1 MRRAT
6 VLLLLAPLAAA
17 DMLTIPASRL
27 TVPDASTGFT
37 IPIDIGPF
45 QLDRT
50 EVTQREYQQLTGVNP
65 SHYRGPSRPVENV
78 SWMEAISFANLRSR
92 RDRLTP
98 CYDLR
103 SGLRTPG
110 CTGYRLP
117 TSAEWAAAYQA
128 PLASPFRPGGYQ
140 DPSLLTARER
150 EGTRTVASLPADRRG
165 LHDMAGN
172 VWEWCEDWYSPA
184 PPLDSTRDP
193 QGPPAGIARV
203 IRGGSF
209 LTGGTQWNRALLSS
223 LSPATRSRFTG
234 FRLARSI
241 APAPGPQPPDA
252 AWLSRFQQRPT
263 KTQALPLTRT
273 NEEIRRL
280 WLEVLGVPSLPA
292 KAPAAT
298 VAGDRSDPTWKGQL
312 IDLAVEPAFPTRI
325 LMASPVRM
333 PAARLPVIIVPYYD
347 VDTPAGADLGGRRF
361 TAGGPR
367 AFARLAAQRGFL
379 AVAVKWYGEAD
390 AESYDEAVF
399 HLARRH
405 PGVTPMGKWV
415 FDLQRVVDY
424 LLTRPDVDP
433 ARIGI
438 IGHSLGGKM
447 ALYGAAFEPRIKAIV
462 SSEPGIALEFSNYG
476 DFWYLGRAIEKLP
489 RDAGQH
495 ELLALTAPR
504 PFLLIG
510 GESADG
516 DKSWPTLLAA
526 QSRYENKDHI
536 GMCNHRSGHSPDE
549 ECVKLAM
556 EWLERFL
563 L

>member
-1 MRRAT
+1 MRPAIF
-6 VLLLLAPLAAA
+6 LLLLAPLAAA
-17 DMLTIPASRL
+17 DMATIAAARH
-27 TVPDASTGFT
+27 TVADASTGFSVPVQT
-37 IPIDIGPF
+37 GAF
-45 QLDRT
+45 LLDRT
-50 EVTQREYQQLTGVNP
+50 EVTQQEYRALTGRTP
-65 SHYRGPSRPVENV
+65 SHYPGPLRPVENV
-78 SWMEAISFANLRSR
+78 SWQDAIAFANLRSA
-92 RDRLTP
+92 RDRLAP
-98 CYDLR
+98 CYDLNTGR
-103 SGLRTPG
+103 RAPG

-128 PLASPFRPGGYQ
+128 PSASPFRPGGYQ
-140 DPSLLTARER
+140 DAALLTDREH
-150 EGTRTVASLPADRRG
+150 EGTRAASSLPADSRG
-165 LHDMAGN
+165 IRGMAGN

-209 LTGGTQWNRALLSS
+209 LTGGTQWNKALLSS
-223 LSPATRSRFTG
+223 FPPASRSRFTG
-234 FRLARSI
+234 FRLARTL
-241 APAPGPQPPDA
+241 APAPRPAPPDA
-252 AWLSRFQQRPT
+252 AWLARFQQRPPEA
-263 KTQALPLTRT
+263 KALPLAR
-273 NEEIRRL
+273 NRQEIERL
-280 WLEVLGVPSLPA
+280 WRSVLGIPNLPA
-292 KAPAAT
+292 VAPRASLVSMLEDAT
-298 VAGDRSDPTWKGQL
+298 WNGEL
-312 IDLAVEPAFPTRI
+312 LDLAIEPAFPTRI
-325 LMASPVRM
+325 LTAAPVRK
-333 PAARLPVIIVPYYD
+333 PAGRLPIVIVPYYD

-361 TAGGPR
+361 TPGGPR

-379 AVAVKWYGEAD
+379 AVAVKWYAEAD
-390 AESYDEAVF
+390 AEGYDEAVF
-399 HLARRH
+399 HMSRRH

-415 FDLQRVVDY
+415 FDLQRLVDY

-462 SSEPGIALEFSNYG
+462 SSEPGVALAFSNYG

-495 ELLALTAPR
+495 DLLALTAPR

-526 QSRYENKDHI
+526 QTHYPSPAHI
-536 GMCNHRSGHSPDE
+536 GMCNHRSGHSPNE
-549 ECVKLAM
+549 ECVLLAM